1 MSSPFSTGNMG
12 VAPTQEGVPLR
23 HFGGFAGEL
32 CWRGFGVSVSR
43 LTVSCVGSRCT
54 GLGWRG

>member
-43 LTVSCVGSRCT
+43 LR

>member
-23 HFGGFAGEL
+23 HLGG
-32 CWRGFGVSVSR
+32 SR
-43 LTVSCVGSRCT
+43 VSCVGTVLVCRF
-54 GLGWRG
+54 RGVRSCVGAVLVCRFRG